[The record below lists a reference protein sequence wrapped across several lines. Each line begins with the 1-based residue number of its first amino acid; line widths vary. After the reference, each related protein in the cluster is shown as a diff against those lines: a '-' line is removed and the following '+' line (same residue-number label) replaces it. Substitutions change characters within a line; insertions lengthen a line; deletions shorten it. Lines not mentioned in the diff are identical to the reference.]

1 MVGNNTRTRRVSIK
15 PDWEVTWKVAIADG
29 GRLCRRMI
37 LDGPFTATL
46 TTLVIVLIGFFR
58 PTSVVVAST
67 QLLDFIS
74 PSRDS
79 AAN

>member
-15 PDWEVTWKVAIADG
+15 PRLGSHVESRDR
-29 GRLCRRMI
+29 GRR
-37 LDGPFTATL
+37 T
-46 TTLVIVLIGFFR
+46 IVSPGDSGWSIHCYTDYTGHCIDRVLQT
-58 PTSVVVAST
+58 TSVVVAST